1 MGKNNKN
8 KIIPKNT
15 ETIIKQDKT
24 IIENIEN
31 PAVKFSIEYQN
42 LECINKEHYN
52 ALVEENKDL
61 KAQLKQI
68 TNDYLTELKNK
79 DNTIEELNLY
89 SPEQNND
96 YSPKENL
103 FCSESKTVKAFYPN
117 DAPGHQFMIIAV
129 KRENEELK
137 KELDKVKNDISFIK
151 DKMAKREINELFNKF
166 KRAIQD
172 INRIKELEKNIKD
185 KRISQKLK
193 ELRSD
198 RNITAHYLYDD
209 DDEEINNYKIYL
221 LFKKLINLNVDIK
234 NKFNK
239 NYPNLIENVIKYIS
253 HEIKEVSEYDIISE
267 DMKENINE
275 WWED

>member
-15 ETIIKQDKT
+15 QTIKEDTT
-24 IIENIEN
+24 IIENSTLP

-42 LECINKEHYN
+42 LEYINKEHYN
-52 ALVEENKDL
+52 NLIKENKDL
-61 KAQLKQI
+61 KDQLKQI
-68 TNDYLTELKNK
+68 TDDYLTELKNK
-79 DNTIEELNLY
+79 DKTIEEL
-89 SPEQNND
+89 
-96 YSPKENL
+96 
-103 FCSESKTVKAFYPN
+103 
-117 DAPGHQFMIIAV
+117 

-151 DKMAKREINELFNKF
+151 DKMAKRELNELFNKF

-185 KRISQKLK
+185 KRIAQKLK
-193 ELRSD
+193 ELRND

-209 DDEEINNYKIYL
+209 DDDEINNYKIYL

-234 NKFNK
+234 NKFHK
-239 NYPNLIENVIKYIS
+239 NYPNLIENIIKHIS
-253 HEIKEVSEYDIISE
+253 PEIKDVSEYDIISE
-267 DMKENINE
+267 DIKENINE